1 MSVEKSSVA
10 SESEEKVLSI
20 TRVFDA
26 PRHLVFE
33 AWTRPEHL
41 KRWFAAHGF
50 DIPCAEWEMKPGGAW
65 HSSMSKPNGLLLK
78 MGGICQEIVPDEK
91 LVLTHAWDVE
101 TGGTGHETVITVT
114 FEDQG
119 EKTLMHF
126 HQAFF
131 LSKEVRDDHRG
142 GWNEFFERLEAYLAD
157 TRKES

>member
-1 MSVEKSSVA
+1 MSEKQNDSVP
-10 SESEEKVLSI
+10 ESDEKVLSI
-20 TRVFDA
+20 TRIFDA

-33 AWTRPEHL
+33 AWTNPKHL

-50 DIPCAEWEMKPGGAW
+50 DIPDAQWQMQPGGKW
-65 HSSMSKPNGLLLK
+65 HSSMSKPNGVLLK
-78 MGGICQEIVPDEK
+78 MGGVCQEIVPDKK
-91 LVLTHAWDVE
+91 LVFTHAWDEE

-131 LSKEVRDDHRG
+131 LSKEVRDDHRT
-142 GWNEFFERLEAYLAD
+142 GWTEFLERLDAYLID
-157 TRKES
+157 EVLQ